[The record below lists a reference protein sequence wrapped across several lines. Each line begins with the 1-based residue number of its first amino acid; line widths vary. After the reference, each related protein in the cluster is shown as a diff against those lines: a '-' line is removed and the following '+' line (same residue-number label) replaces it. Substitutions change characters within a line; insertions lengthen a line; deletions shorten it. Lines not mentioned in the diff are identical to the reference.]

1 MNLRGTL
8 AWACAMCALAL
19 PCPAMAQAGY
29 PNKPLRLVIAF
40 GPGGVADTIGR
51 LVGQKLNDR
60 FGQPVVVDN
69 RAGAG
74 GIVGAKIVAAA
85 PPDGYTLLVITAAV
99 AINAVTSRE
108 GVDPRSQLTPIALA
122 ASSPT
127 IFAAIRAA
135 PGGNLMEYLRSVKG
149 GRVAYSSAGVGT
161 AEHLT
166 SEFVFKAVPGVAATH
181 VPFPG
186 GGAAITA
193 VLGQQ
198 VEIVTTLVPSAM
210 PFIKD

>member
-1 MNLRGTL
+1 MMSLPMSSVTATTMRVL
-8 AWACAMCALAL
+8 AVVCAMCVLTIAA
-19 PCPAMAQAGY
+19 PGAAWAQAGY
-29 PNKPLRLVIAF
+29 PNKPLRLVVAF

-85 PPDGYTLLVITAAV
+85 PADGYTLLVITAAV
-99 AINAVTSRE
+99 AINAVTSKE

-127 IFAAIRAA
+127 IFAAIRSA

-149 GRVAYSSAGVGT
+149 GRFTYSSAGVGT

-166 SEFVFKAVPGVAATH
+166 SEYVFKAVSGVTATH
-181 VPFPG
+181 VPFAG
-186 GGAAITA
+186 G
-193 VLGQQ
+193 
-198 VEIVTTLVPSAM
+198 
-210 PFIKD
+210 